1 MEIAVLAAIGVVLLV
16 GLVALAV
23 GNRGWSIGTVV
34 AAFLVLFSAV
44 GYLYLATR
52 LAARDAAWARSVT
65 DLETR
70 LAEVRDGQR
79 AGPDGR
85 LEPLPGGRSLA
96 ALRKE
101 RDRWVRTAATVD
113 TWRDRFWTNGSYEPE
128 PGDGP
133 RIAAR
138 IVVPRPQRPAAPAG
152 AAAPAGDGAAAPA
165 ADAAPQP
172 AAPPLLTPG
181 ASIFVFDDS
190 PLAEGGRYLGAFTIR
205 EATFDAGID
214 GQVIKATLI
223 GEPNERERRL
233 LGEPHGPVT
242 VYDRLPVDRWIAF
255 YRTQPPAESGPAGP
269 GRPRDDLATEFD
281 GIDDDQV
288 QALVRAFLDRFE
300 RHDVEVPE
308 PQWADAVATLADGS
322 ALPGTL
328 WATVSFAQAHSFGD
342 GSGSTPRE
350 FTAGEQAE
358 FDLATAVD
366 LRDRGIVKIER
377 VLERRPL
384 ADAMAA
390 IYGTQVVPAEAG
402 GARPVQADGALALA
416 RQLRADTLVI
426 ENAGKRLADAL
437 KATQSHTATMEDI
450 AGQLRDDLGSW
461 ERDVTAATALADAFA
476 ASVDRTA
483 RARQDADRAIVA
495 LGQELTA
502 AMGRL
507 TAEIDLV
514 APAPA
519 R

>member
-23 GNRGWSIGTVV
+23 GNRGWSVGTVV
-34 AAFLVLFSAV
+34 AAFLVLLSSV

-52 LAARDAAWARSVT
+52 LAARDAAWAGSVA

-79 AGPDGR
+79 AGADGR
-85 LEPLPGGRSLA
+85 LEPLPGAKSLA
-96 ALRKE
+96 ALRRE
-101 RDRWVRTAATVD
+101 RDLWVRTAATID
-113 TWRDRFWTNGSYEPE
+113 TWRERFWTGASFEPE
-128 PGDGP
+128 PADGP
-133 RIAAR
+133 RIGAR
-138 IVVPRPQRPAAPAG
+138 IVVPRPQRPAPAG
-152 AAAPAGDGAAAPA
+152 EGGAAPA
-165 ADAAPQP
+165 ADAAAPP

-190 PLAEGGRYLGAFTIR
+190 SLAEGGRYLGAFTIR

-214 GQVIKATLI
+214 SQVIKATLI
-223 GEPNERERRL
+223 GEPNERDRRL
-233 LGEPHGPVT
+233 LADPHGPVT

-255 YRTQPPAESGPAGP
+255 YRTAPPAERTAAGP
-269 GRPRDDLATEFD
+269 GRPREDLAAEFD
-281 GIDDDQV
+281 GIDDEQV
-288 QALVRAFLDRFE
+288 QTLVRAFLERFE

-308 PQWADAVATLADGS
+308 PQWAEAVGKLADGS
-322 ALPGTL
+322 AMPGMY
-328 WATVSFAQAHSFGD
+328 WATVSFSQAHSFAD
-342 GSGSTPRE
+342 GSSSTPRE

-358 FDLATAVD
+358 FDLATAID

-426 ENAGKRLADAL
+426 DNAGKRLADAL
-437 KATQSHTATMEDI
+437 KATQSHTASMEEI
-450 AGQLRDDLGSW
+450 AGQLRDDLESW
-461 ERDVTAATALADAFA
+461 ERDVAAATGLAEAFA
-476 ASVDRTA
+476 ASVDRTT
-483 RARQDADRAIVA
+483 RARQEADRAIVA

-507 TAEIDLV
+507 AAEIDLV

>member
-23 GNRGWSIGTVV
+23 GNRGWSVGTVV
-34 AAFLVLFSAV
+34 AAFLVLLSAV

-79 AGPDGR
+79 PGTDGR
-85 LEPLPGGRSLA
+85 LEPLPGVRSLA

-113 TWRDRFWTNGSYEPE
+113 TWRDRFWTNASFEPE
-128 PGDGP
+128 PGDGA

-138 IVVPRPQRPAAPAG
+138 IVVPRPQRPAPAG
-152 AAAPAGDGAAAPA
+152 EGGAAPA

-181 ASIFVFDDS
+181 ASIFIFDDS

-214 GQVIKATLI
+214 SQVIKATLI
-223 GEPNERERRL
+223 GEPNERERGL
-233 LGEPHGPVT
+233 LAEPHGPVT

-255 YRTQPPAESGPAGP
+255 YRTQPPAEGGAADA
-269 GRPRDDLATEFD
+269 GRPRDDLAAEFD

-288 QALVRAFLDRFE
+288 RALVRAFLDRFE

-308 PQWADAVATLADGS
+308 PQWDEAVARLADGS
-322 ALPGTL
+322 AMPGTV
-328 WATVSFAQAHSFGD
+328 WATVSFSQAHSFAD

-350 FTAGEQAE
+350 FTTGEQAE

-377 VLERRPL
+377 VIERRPL
-384 ADAMAA
+384 ADASAA

-402 GARPVQADGALALA
+402 AARPVQADGALALA

-426 ENAGKRLADAL
+426 ENAAKRLADAL
-437 KATQSHTATMEDI
+437 KATQSHTASMEDI
-450 AGQLRDDLGSW
+450 AGQLRDDLASW
-461 ERDVTAATALADAFA
+461 DRDVTAATGLADAFA
-476 ASVDRTA
+476 ASVDRTT

-507 TAEIDLV
+507 AAEIDLV
-514 APAPA
+514 APAPP